1 MWIGWIWC
9 PVTWPL
15 FSFGPVWKPIPI
27 RFRVGI
33 SQATLPFE
41 PTRHLDLG
49 YQPSAIDIIICI
61 SWANSKYEIRQR
73 NCLKFHIQIVAV
85 AAVESEI
92 EAEIEIETEN
102 GLQLS
107 KVVAGVG
114 NQSESEPK
122 CVGWGCLKR
131 PPLQCTFEKSLL
143 LICNY
148 IKCIAYY

>member
-1 MWIGWIWC
+1 M
-9 PVTWPL
+9 
-15 FSFGPVWKPIPI
+15 
-27 RFRVGI
+27 
-33 SQATLPFE
+33 
-41 PTRHLDLG
+41 
-49 YQPSAIDIIICI
+49 
-61 SWANSKYEIRQR
+61 
-73 NCLKFHIQIVAV
+73 

-131 PPLQCTFEKSLL
+131 PPPLQCTFEKIS
-143 LICNY
+143 IINM
-148 IKCIAYY
+148 